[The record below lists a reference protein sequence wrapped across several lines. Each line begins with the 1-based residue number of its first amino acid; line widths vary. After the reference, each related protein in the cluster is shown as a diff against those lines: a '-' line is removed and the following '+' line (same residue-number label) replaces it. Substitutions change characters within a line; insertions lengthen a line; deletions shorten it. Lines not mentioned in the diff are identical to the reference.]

1 MTSLSKL
8 EQLPHTVKPVLFHFW
23 SAMPAQRIRLALAYK
38 GVAHDAIALHRD
50 DDETFF
56 GLGIARAELAL
67 RLPDGSVHTDSL
79 ALLPQLDGWLG
90 GTPIAVDGASW
101 TALLAWRSR
110 VDAVLARLHAP
121 VTPAFADVGAD
132 ATTLMAYKADI
143 QHRFGMSVEA
153 LSNDRYDGYL
163 QFATLSHLPELGRH
177 LSQQRFYLGGKLSAC
192 DLVLACDLFPL
203 QLLDGVTLPMDLLYY
218 IERVEKAC
226 GASLRDGLIMQ
237 H

>member
-1 MTSLSKL
+1 MPTIKRSVSLTLWDRLSRLNFEQACKL
-8 EQLPHTVKPVLFHFW
+8 LGPRAKKLIMQGAGAWDIDIDSQVKLTNSRFRVDFGSVDDGRASYVTVNL
-23 SAMPAQRIRLALAYK
+23 
-38 GVAHDAIALHRD
+38 RD
-50 DDETFF
+50 D
-56 GLGIARAELAL
+56 
-67 RLPDGSVHTDSL
+67 VKH
-79 ALLPQLDGWLG
+79 
-90 GTPIAVDGASW
+90 DGASW